1 MKTEIKQFSLQDLD
15 IIKREG
21 GEDVDFAYA
30 KIGFLSTGVSNN
42 CWISE
47 ETLERD
53 SKTVLGKFIT
63 AKYDRFTND
72 VKSHEVDLGIVGYIP
87 PNAEICF
94 QKITRWSNYGI
105 YGMCFK

>member
-30 KIGFLSTGVSNN
+30 KIGFLSTGLSNN

-53 SKTVLGKFIT
+53 SKTILGKFIT

-72 VKSHEVDLGIVGYIP
+72 VKSHEVDLGIV
-87 PNAEICF
+87 
-94 QKITRWSNYGI
+94 
-105 YGMCFK
+105 